1 MLENKELI
9 ISLVLTISVSYIM
22 VYILYRG
29 CKQSQGTLSKTWIH
43 TKGENMRLR
52 MEVKRKDKDIQ
63 KKDKFVQALTLKHSG
78 LISKLRNDKTLSK
91 QTREYIKEYI

>member
-9 ISLVLTISVSYIM
+9 ISLILIIAFVIVVTYLLTKFLINNKADKMYSAWRDIKKENAK
-22 VYILYRG
+22 YRG
-29 CKQSQGTLSKTWIH
+29 ID
-43 TKGENMRLR
+43 
-52 MEVKRKDKDIQ
+52 RKFQI
-63 KKDKFVQALTLKHSG
+63 LTLKHSG